1 MVLPELALLKKQ
13 IEQLHDFN
21 HKSQESI
28 DKIDRE
34 VSATNPQF
42 FSEYLD
48 SDIAIR
54 TKIEERLKE
63 IKTYAALK
71 ALQQWLDSWMKSL
84 KPLGDELKKNSE
96 NLKLDEEKLANFN
109 QIIGHKL
116 SDIVS
121 YKIRLD
127 PILQRYKEEELEY
140 EKIDHEK
147 LNDYELELENLR

>member
-1 MVLPELALLKKQ
+1 MVLPELALFKKQ

-28 DKIDRE
+28 DRIDRE

-84 KPLGDELKKNSE
+84 EPLGDELKKNSE
-96 NLKLDEEKLANFN
+96 NLKLDEEKLASYREM
-109 QIIGHKL
+109 IRPKL
-116 SDIVS
+116 SEIVS
-121 YKIRLD
+121 YKIGLD
-127 PILQRYKEEELEY
+127 PVLQHYKQEELEY

-147 LNDYELELENLR
+147 LENYEHEIENLR